1 MKEAKLESNAIPKP
15 GKLRAATGGGS
26 SKGSGGGGASAV
38 LSGFSEWPSRT
49 KSFLGDV
56 RAEMKRVTWPSFAQ
70 IRATTV
76 VVLVTVA
83 LFGVYFW
90 ILDSIFTKAVGRLLR
105 IGS

>member
-1 MKEAKLESNAIPKP
+1 MKEAKLESNALPKVN
-15 GKLRAATGGGS
+15 KARAAAAGPTALAGVA
-26 SKGSGGGGASAV
+26 K
-38 LSGFSEWPSRT
+38 WPSRT
-49 KSFLGDV
+49 KSFLADV
-56 RAEMKRVTWPSFAQ
+56 RAEMKRVTWPSFTQ